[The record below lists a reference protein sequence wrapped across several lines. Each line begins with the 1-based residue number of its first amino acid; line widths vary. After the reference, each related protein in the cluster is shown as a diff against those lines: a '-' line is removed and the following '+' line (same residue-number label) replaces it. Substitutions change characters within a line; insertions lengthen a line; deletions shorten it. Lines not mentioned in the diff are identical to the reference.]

1 MLGIGIA
8 YIALGGFLVAIA
20 SDTVGITVGI
30 IGLSIGVA
38 IVTVYGYLTDTSI
51 SNLTSAIERLD
62 KELKKASNEDD
73 EHNQP

>member
-8 YIALGGFLVAIA
+8 YIALSALLVAIA

-30 IGLSIGVA
+30 IGLTIGVA
-38 IVTVYGYLTDTSI
+38 IVVAYGYLTDKSI

-62 KELKKASNEDD
+62 KELKKASNEDN
-73 EHNQP
+73 EHH